1 MLKKY
6 EKVLEQDYRSWYKTA
21 EAYRKKV
28 AEDPD
33 RLHFH
38 LMPKTGWLNDPNGL
52 CQVDGMFHIYYQ
64 YTPFEPT
71 GELKLWGHYKT
82 RDFIHYIDDGPV
94 LFPDTDYDAHGVYS
108 GSAYV
113 ENGRIHFFYTG
124 NVKYFDREDYDYI
137 NSGRGSNTMTCTSL
151 DGHQMSEKKFLFG
164 TEDYPKDLSNHVR
177 DPKVFCRGD
186 YKYMVLG
193 ARDRDSRGLVLLYQ
207 SEDLEHW
214 TLKSRI
220 TTREPFGYM
229 WECPDM
235 FEIDGQWFLTCCPQ
249 GVDSRGIDYEN
260 VHKSVW
266 MKLECDFETGNFE
279 VQEIHQLDRGFD
291 FYAQQTFEDEKGRR
305 ILIGWMGIPD
315 AEYTNPT
322 VEAGWQHGLTLPREL
337 TVRNG
342 KLCQQPV
349 EELKELRDGN
359 GETCLFSNPGGES
372 ALLDDSFVYE
382 AEVELESC
390 ESLQMTL
397 RDGVT
402 FCYEDHRAV
411 LDLGKAGSG
420 RTTRSAALDSL
431 RNLRIFADTS
441 SVEIFINDGEEVFTS
456 RMYSREGRVSLS
468 GACRGKMTLYPLKKF
483 TVEDLEA

>member
-1 MLKKY
+1 
-6 EKVLEQDYRSWYKTA
+6 
-21 EAYRKKV
+21 
-28 AEDPD
+28 
-33 RLHFH
+33 
-38 LMPKTGWLNDPNGL
+38 
-52 CQVDGMFHIYYQ
+52 
-64 YTPFEPT
+64 
-71 GELKLWGHYKT
+71 
-82 RDFIHYIDDGPV
+82 
-94 LFPDTDYDAHGVYS
+94 
-108 GSAYV
+108 
-113 ENGRIHFFYTG
+113 
-124 NVKYFDREDYDYI
+124 
-137 NSGRGSNTMTCTSL
+137 
-151 DGHQMSEKKFLFG
+151 
-164 TEDYPKDLSNHVR
+164 
-177 DPKVFCRGD
+177 
-186 YKYMVLG
+186 
-193 ARDRDSRGLVLLYQ
+193 
-207 SEDLEHW
+207 
-214 TLKSRI
+214 
-220 TTREPFGYM
+220 M

-260 VHKSVW
+260 VHQSVW
-266 MKLECDFETGNFE
+266 MKLECDFETGNFA

-291 FYAQQTFEDEKGRR
+291 FYAQQTFEDERGRR

>member
-1 MLKKY
+1 M
-6 EKVLEQDYRSWYKTA
+6 
-21 EAYRKKV
+21 
-28 AEDPD
+28 
-33 RLHFH
+33 
-38 LMPKTGWLNDPNGL
+38 
-52 CQVDGMFHIYYQ
+52 
-64 YTPFEPT
+64 
-71 GELKLWGHYKT
+71 
-82 RDFIHYIDDGPV
+82 

-214 TLKSRI
+214 DFEEPCI

-260 VHKSVW
+260 VPSERIG
-266 MKLECDFETGNFE
+266 MKLEC
-279 VQEIHQLDRGFD
+279 V
-291 FYAQQTFEDEKGRR
+291 
-305 ILIGWMGIPD
+305 
-315 AEYTNPT
+315 
-322 VEAGWQHGLTLPREL
+322 
-337 TVRNG
+337 
-342 KLCQQPV
+342 
-349 EELKELRDGN
+349 LKR
-359 GETCLFSNPGGES
+359 
-372 ALLDDSFVYE
+372 
-382 AEVELESC
+382 
-390 ESLQMTL
+390 
-397 RDGVT
+397 
-402 FCYEDHRAV
+402 
-411 LDLGKAGSG
+411 
-420 RTTRSAALDSL
+420 
-431 RNLRIFADTS
+431 
-441 SVEIFINDGEEVFTS
+441 
-456 RMYSREGRVSLS
+456 
-468 GACRGKMTLYPLKKF
+468 KF
-483 TVEDLEA
+483 